1 MELNVKDICDNKE
14 IIKDNIYIFNH
25 LDCSNKKRNNI
36 KTHLCSAMDK
46 NNMDDSQLIMFQ
58 YILKQELQIQ
68 KLQLQDSSQSADFK
82 EYIKEMKQSIES
94 SNKRNYDRYEKVDDD
109 CRKHIAELGNQ
120 CEEISE
126 LLHSYKEMIG
136 VYVPNFMCA
145 VNDYVPEMRLIHN
158 KRKYLYDM
166 NILNKE
172 IEKAHAN
179 PLTQGFTTMR
189 LKQAKQEILKNK
201 QLDQF
206 R

>member
-1 MELNVKDICDNKE
+1 
-14 IIKDNIYIFNH
+14 
-25 LDCSNKKRNNI
+25 
-36 KTHLCSAMDK
+36 MDK
-46 NNMDDSQLIMFQ
+46 NNIDDSQLIMFQ
-58 YILKQELQIQ
+58 YILKQQQIIQ
-68 KLQLQDSSQSADFK
+68 KLQLQDSSQSSDFK
-82 EYIKEMKQSIES
+82 EYIEEMKQSIES
-94 SNKRNYDRYEKVDDD
+94 SNNRNYDRYEKIEDD
-109 CRKHIAELGNQ
+109 CRKHIAELDNQ
-120 CEEISE
+120 YEEITE

-145 VNDYVPEMRLIHN
+145 VNDGLPEMRLIHN

-172 IEKAHAN
+172 IEKA
-179 PLTQGFTTMR
+179 PQGFTTMR